1 MSTSSKNPT
10 GTVERLA
17 AHSLTPG
24 GDRTVSLHAFDQAAE
39 LLPDQPASE
48 ERPYVALDA
57 VHLAHWRG
65 HALARLDRCSSVLQR
80 DYGLISQLSSR
91 TQATMTKH
99 APTPT
104 MPLGSPPR
112 SGGHAS
118 VTASRP
124 S

>member
-1 MSTSSKNPT
+1 
-10 GTVERLA
+10 
-17 AHSLTPG
+17 
-24 GDRTVSLHAFDQAAE
+24 
-39 LLPDQPASE
+39 
-48 ERPYVALDA
+48 
-57 VHLAHWRG
+57 
-65 HALARLDRCSSVLQR
+65 
-80 DYGLISQLSSR
+80 
-91 TQATMTKH
+91 MTKH